1 MLIYRKKLISSLP
14 EELIKKNVKNKRS
27 ARMAACAS
35 CPGSCGPYKGYAGK
49 GFCRANTLQSCA
61 RGADSRASLEK
72 EE

>member
-1 MLIYRKKLISSLP
+1 MLKTNDPRGWPRARHSLDP
-14 EELIKKNVKNKRS
+14 AALIKGLQGKVS
-27 ARMAACAS
+27 
-35 CPGSCGPYKGYAGK
+35 AGK